1 MKYDKEAVATA
12 EYIRKVA
19 NGKKI
24 ESEVEV
30 SLMRDGKEITYGT
43 YDAYC
48 EGHLFDL
55 KTGQMERYYLP
66 QVAVYVAAIC
76 QRDNVDK
83 IEVHLIYSA
92 LNKVDKFT
100 MTRDEA
106 ETVAYRI
113 IDSVNDPTR
122 SPNTSEYCNWCGRQE
137 ICSALNGT
145 AMTVAKKQEMI
156 LEYEVNAIKNPET
169 MGMFKDVAAACSVFI
184 DMVKKKSDEFD
195 EIEGWLM
202 TTRKGRKTVVD
213 ITEAFFKSEL
223 PAEQFVKACTISYPK
238 LKKQF
243 AEHKGVSEREA
254 EKMLSDLLSST
265 IKEGH
270 PVRYWRKDK

>member
-1 MKYDKEAVATA
+1 MKYDQEAVATA

-30 SLMRDGKEITYGT
+30 SLMRNGKEITYGT

-55 KTGQMERYYLP
+55 KTGQMERYYVP
-66 QVAVYVAAIC
+66 QMAVYVAAIC

-92 LNKVDKFT
+92 LKKVDKFT
-100 MTRDEA
+100 LTREEA
-106 ETVAYRI
+106 EKVAHRV

-137 ICSALNGT
+137 SCTALRGM
-145 AMTVAKKQEMI
+145 AMTVAEKQKMV
-156 LEYEVNAIKNPET
+156 LECEVTNIEDPKT
-169 MGMFKDVAAACSVFI
+169 MGIFRDVAEACTVFAS
-184 DMVKKKSDEFD
+184 MGKKKSGEFD
-195 EIEGWLM
+195 EIEGWSK
-202 TTRKGRKTVVD
+202 TTRKGKKA
-213 ITEAFFKSEL
+213 ITSITTALFQSGL
-223 PAEQFVKACTISYPK
+223 PAEVFVRACTVSYPK

-243 AEHKGVSEREA
+243 AEHKGVSEYEA
-254 EKMLSDLLSST
+254 DRILSGLLASIT
-265 IKEGH
+265 KEGH
-270 PVRYWRKDK
+270 SVKYWRKEK